1 MTTRHPLRNAAIS
14 ALLATLLLTACFG
27 EKPEAMIASAKD
39 YLAKNDNKA
48 AIIQIKNALQKVPD
62 SAEARFLL
70 GKALL
75 ATGDSA
81 AAEIELR
88 KAQDLK
94 YPSDQIV
101 PLMARTL
108 LASKQFKKLTEGLA
122 TADAGTPAAKAE
134 LQTIVAVAQYAQGR
148 PEAGQA
154 ALQTALASQPDF
166 PPALLIDA
174 KIKAGETDLLAAP
187 GVLDSLLAKGFETA
201 VLQGDTLRS
210 QGKLDAALEAYR
222 KGLEKKPD
230 LVPAH
235 SAIIAILLK
244 QGKNDEALKQYEA
257 LKAVAPKS
265 PQTLLIGAQFALQ
278 KKDYQTA
285 GDLAQQL
292 LKAVPG
298 SPLALELAGNVEYQK
313 GALVQAQ
320 DFLTKALQANEGMMG
335 ARRLLTATYLRS
347 GQPGKA
353 LETLQPVLD
362 KIGADPA
369 MLGLAGEVYL
379 QNGDL
384 QKAEEMLAKAAKLD
398 PQDSAKRTRLAQTHL
413 AQGRSASAMEEL
425 GQIAA
430 ADSGIMAD
438 LTLISAHIRKNEFDK
453 ALTAIDAL
461 EKKKPN
467 DPLPLNLRGLALSA
481 KKDIAGARKN
491 FERAL
496 AVSPGYFP
504 AASALAGL
512 DLIDKKPDQARQR
525 FESVLAA
532 DPKNTQAYLALADL
546 KNKLGGTPDEVA
558 ALIAKAIAADPTA
571 ANPRLA
577 LIGLHLTKKD
587 PKKAVAAAQDA
598 LAALPDRP
606 DILDAAG
613 QAQRADG
620 NNNQALVT
628 YGKLATLQP
637 LSPIPHL
644 HLAEIQL
651 TLKDKA
657 AAIASLRK
665 ALELKHDFLDAQR
678 GLIVVYLDDGKTKE
692 ALAMVKEIQEQ
703 RPKEAIGLLL
713 EGDIALHN
721 KAPADAIGAY
731 RRALKLAPGSTEL
744 ALKLHRALGVAGS
757 KGDADKLAA
766 TWVKENPKD
775 LAFRNYLAD
784 LALARR
790 DFPGAIQILK
800 GMLDIEPNHPIT
812 LNNLAWAAG
821 QVKDPKALEYA
832 ERALKA
838 APNQPQIIDTLAML
852 LAEKGDLPRALELSK
867 QALDLSQQAPTLRLN
882 YARILLKAGKKAE
895 ARGELETLAKL
906 GDRFPE
912 QGEVGKLLKDAQ

>member
-235 SAIIAILLK
+235 SAIITILLK

-313 GALVQAQ
+313 GALV
-320 DFLTKALQANEGMMG
+320 
-335 ARRLLTATYLRS
+335 R
-347 GQPGKA
+347 PG
-353 LETLQPVLD
+353 
-362 KIGADPA
+362 
-369 MLGLAGEVYL
+369 
-379 QNGDL
+379 
-384 QKAEEMLAKAAKLD
+384 
-398 PQDSAKRTRLAQTHL
+398 
-413 AQGRSASAMEEL
+413 
-425 GQIAA
+425 
-430 ADSGIMAD
+430 
-438 LTLISAHIRKNEFDK
+438 F
-453 ALTAIDAL
+453 
-461 EKKKPN
+461 
-467 DPLPLNLRGLALSA
+467 
-481 KKDIAGARKN
+481 
-491 FERAL
+491 
-496 AVSPGYFP
+496 
-504 AASALAGL
+504 
-512 DLIDKKPDQARQR
+512 PDQ
-525 FESVLAA
+525 
-532 DPKNTQAYLALADL
+532 
-546 KNKLGGTPDEVA
+546 G
-558 ALIAKAIAADPTA
+558 
-571 ANPRLA
+571 
-577 LIGLHLTKKD
+577 
-587 PKKAVAAAQDA
+587 
-598 LAALPDRP
+598 
-606 DILDAAG
+606 
-613 QAQRADG
+613 
-620 NNNQALVT
+620 
-628 YGKLATLQP
+628 
-637 LSPIPHL
+637 
-644 HLAEIQL
+644 
-651 TLKDKA
+651 
-657 AAIASLRK
+657 IAS
-665 ALELKHDFLDAQR
+665 Q
-678 GLIVVYLDDGKTKE
+678 
-692 ALAMVKEIQEQ
+692 
-703 RPKEAIGLLL
+703 
-713 EGDIALHN
+713 
-721 KAPADAIGAY
+721 
-731 RRALKLAPGSTEL
+731 
-744 ALKLHRALGVAGS
+744 
-757 KGDADKLAA
+757 
-766 TWVKENPKD
+766 
-775 LAFRNYLAD
+775 
-784 LALARR
+784 
-790 DFPGAIQILK
+790 
-800 GMLDIEPNHPIT
+800 
-812 LNNLAWAAG
+812 
-821 QVKDPKALEYA
+821 
-832 ERALKA
+832 
-838 APNQPQIIDTLAML
+838 
-852 LAEKGDLPRALELSK
+852 
-867 QALDLSQQAPTLRLN
+867 
-882 YARILLKAGKKAE
+882 
-895 ARGELETLAKL
+895 
-906 GDRFPE
+906 
-912 QGEVGKLLKDAQ
+912 

>member
-1 MTTRHPLRNAAIS
+1 MPTRHPLRNAAIS

-39 YLAKNDNKA
+39 YMAKNDNKA

-94 YPSDQIV
+94 YPPDQIV

-122 TADAGTPAAKAE
+122 TADAGTPAATAE

-148 PEAGQA
+148 TEAGQA
-154 ALQTALASQPDF
+154 ALQAALASQPDF
-166 PPALLIDA
+166 PPAQLIDA

-235 SAIIAILLK
+235 SAIISILLR

-257 LKAVAPKS
+257 LKAVAPKN

-285 GDLAQQL
+285 GDFAQQL

-298 SPLALELAGNVEYQK
+298 SPVALELAGNVEFQK

-320 DFLTKALQANEGMMG
+320 DFLIKALQANEGMIG

-362 KIGADPA
+362 KIGTDPA

-384 QKAEEMLAKAAKLD
+384 QKAEEMLTKAAKLD
-398 PQDSAKRTRLAQTHL
+398 PQDTAKRTRLAQTHL
-413 AQGRSASAMEEL
+413 AQGRAASAMEEL

-481 KKDIAGARKN
+481 KKDIVGARKS

-512 DLIDKKPDQARQR
+512 DLMDKKPDQARQR
-525 FESVLAA
+525 FESILAA

-558 ALIAKAIAADPTA
+558 ALIAKAITADPTA

-577 LIGLHLTKKD
+577 LIGLHLAKKA

-637 LSPIPHL
+637 TSPLPHL

-665 ALELKHDFLDAQR
+665 ALELKPDFLDAQR
-678 GLIVVYLDDGKTKE
+678 GLILVYLDEGKTKE
-692 ALAMVKEIQEQ
+692 ASAMVKEIQEQ

-713 EGDIALHN
+713 EGDVAMHN

-757 KGDADKLAA
+757 KADAEKLAA

-784 LALARR
+784 LAIARR
-790 DFPGAIQILK
+790 DIPGAIQILK
-800 GMLDIEPNHPIT
+800 GMLDIDPYHPVT

-821 QVKDPKALEYA
+821 QAKDPKAVEYA

-852 LAEKGDLPRALELSK
+852 LADKGELPRALELSK

-882 YARILLKAGKKAE
+882 YARILLKAGKKTE
-895 ARGELETLAKL
+895 ARSELETLAKL
-906 GDRFPE
+906 GDKFPE
-912 QGEVGKLLKDAQ
+912 QGEVGKLLKDVQ